1 MLTCTGFVGEGG
13 NADLYSVYEGERV
26 GGGNADVQRVCGGRG
41 GNADVYT
48 VCGRVRG
55 GGGGGEC

>member
-26 GGGNADVQRVCGGRG
+26 GGKILTCRG
-41 GNADVYT
+41 FVGE
-48 VCGRVRG
+48 
-55 GGGGGEC
+55 GGGGEC

>member
-26 GGGNADVQRVCGGRG
+26 GGEMLTCRGFVGEGG

-55 GGGGGEC
+55 GGGEC